1 MNHKTISLD
10 DIKML
15 INNFEK
21 LNPISLNI
29 PKDEAAIQIFLE
41 LSDKKDINE
50 SLKLKEIIT
59 NILTNKNL
67 LNSKFKDFYFTLIQY
82 YFNPHEQIELI
93 LNKVKN
99 YIKTNSNN
107 EEEDLI
113 NQIDWVINTISS
125 QDIFDF
131 QIKKE
136 YLNLDLSISNLNSNE
151 YTNFIKYFYNLN
163 LKEQKLYEI
172 NTFNNLRTKKHF
184 SGINLKLPK
193 DNNLITHYLS
203 LMHSINDINFNIFN
217 FKLELNLSNE
227 NLLYTI
233 SNHIFDTFSLFDDE
247 IVNKEKFKPFTQAI
261 SSNYLNNPYHNAIH
275 ATDVLQTC
283 FIILSKGNVI
293 DNNIFDNMDICSM
306 FITCLMH
313 DIKHP
318 GTSNFYQINKQ
329 TNLALRYND
338 KSPLENMHC
347 SEGFKILFKDEF
359 NILDLLK
366 KEEIKIIRKKII
378 EAILMT
384 DGINHNK
391 LYELIKEKTEKLN
404 IQNIKENDEVTLLEK
419 YSEKYFNSG
428 NDVEIFDNKQNLINY
443 IIHTS
448 DISNPGKIFE
458 IYSKWTEF
466 ITTEFFNEG
475 DMEKKENLP
484 INFLCD
490 RETTSIPKSQ
500 INFINFVV
508 LPNFKLLV
516 KLIPECDKYVE
527 NSESNI
533 KKWENILK
541 EEENKKPQNL

>member
-1 MNHKTISLD
+1 MSHKIITIS

-21 LNPISLNI
+21 LNPIPLN
-29 PKDEAAIQIFLE
+29 PSKEEASKQIFFE
-41 LSDKKDINE
+41 LSGKNDINE
-50 SLKLKEIIT
+50 SLNLKKIIT

-82 YFNPHEQIELI
+82 YLKPHEQIELI
-93 LNKVKN
+93 LNKIKN
-99 YIKTNSNN
+99 YIKLNSNN
-107 EEEDLI
+107 DAEDLI

-136 YLNLDLSISNLNSNE
+136 YLNLDLSLSNMNSNE
-151 YTNFIKYFYNLN
+151 YINFIKYFSNLN

-172 NTFNNLRTKKHF
+172 NKFNALKTKRHF
-184 SGINLKLPK
+184 SRINIKLPK
-193 DNNLITHYLS
+193 ENNLISHYLS
-203 LMHSINDINFNIFN
+203 LIHSINDINFNIFN
-217 FKLELNLSNE
+217 FKSELNLSNE

-247 IVNKEKFKPFTQAI
+247 IVNKNKFKPFTQAI
-261 SSNYLNNPYHNAIH
+261 ASNYLNNPYHNAMH

-283 FIILSKGNVI
+283 FIILSKGDVI
-293 DNNIFDNMDICSM
+293 DNNIFDNIDICSM
-306 FITCLMH
+306 FIACLMH

-329 TNLALRYND
+329 TNIALIYND

-347 SEGFKILFKDEF
+347 SEGFKILLKDDF

-366 KEEIKIIRKKII
+366 KEEIKIIRRKII
-378 EAILMT
+378 DAILMT
-384 DGINHNK
+384 DGAMHNK
-391 LYELIKEKTEKLN
+391 LYGLIKEKTEKLN
-404 IQNIKENDEVTLLEK
+404 VENDEKILLEK
-419 YSEKYFNSG
+419 YSEKYFSNG

-443 IIHTS
+443 IIHTA
-448 DISNPGKIFE
+448 DISNPGKLFE

-475 DMEKKENLP
+475 EMEKKENLP

-516 KLIPECDKYVE
+516 NLIPECDKYVE
-527 NSESNI
+527 NCGNNI
-533 KKWENILK
+533 KKWESIINNEKDENNIK
-541 EEENKKPQNL
+541 NN